1 MMQAPD
7 VRNLFNRKKMIK
19 NKLHENFITTDEHIL
34 YDANI
39 VNLSEF
45 NVHVSQHIQR
55 FTAQFTI

>member
-1 MMQAPD
+1 
-7 VRNLFNRKKMIK
+7 MIK